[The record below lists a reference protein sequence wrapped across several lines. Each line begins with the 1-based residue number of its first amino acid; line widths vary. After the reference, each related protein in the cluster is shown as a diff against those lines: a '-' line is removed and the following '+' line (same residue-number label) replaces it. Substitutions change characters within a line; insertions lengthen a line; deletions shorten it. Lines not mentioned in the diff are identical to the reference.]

1 MTDYTIYN
9 KTSGEILRNVS
20 ISSEIADQLQLDEDA
35 VEGYYFPDQ
44 HIIVSGIVQEKLPY
58 APPLEEVKQTAL
70 KELAYATSV
79 KILKTVPLWQQ
90 SNLMIRMIEL
100 LYIGEPA
107 WTKDEAKEFKDA
119 QTTLDKIKTIRNL
132 SYTFSGQ
139 IADPTATDKQIEAAL
154 KAYNAGL
161 EKL

>member
-9 KTSGEILRNVS
+9 KDSGEILRNIS
-20 ISSEIADQLQLDEDA
+20 ISSEINEQLQAEELA
-35 VEGYYFPDQ
+35 IEGHYSPEL
-44 HIIVSGIVQEKLPY
+44 HIITNNMVEDKPPY
-58 APPLEEVKQTAL
+58 VPTLEEKKQKAL
-70 KELAYATSV
+70 TELNYSTSV

-90 SNLMIRMIEL
+90 SNLMLRMIEL

-119 QTTLDKIKTIRNL
+119 QTTLDKIKTIRDL
-132 SYTFSGQ
+132 SDTFSGQ

>member
-1 MTDYTIYN
+1 MTDYSIYN
-9 KTSGEILRNVS
+9 KTSGEILRNISIVS
-20 ISSEIADQLQLDEDA
+20 DIADQLQPEEFA
-35 VEGYYFPDQ
+35 VEGHYFPDQ
-44 HIIVSGIVQEKLPY
+44 HIIVEGIVQEKLPY
-58 APPLEEVKQTAL
+58 VPPLEEVKQKAL
-70 KELAYATSV
+70 KEVTYATSV

-90 SNLMIRMIEL
+90 SNLMLRMIEL

-119 QTTLDKIKTIRNL
+119 QTTLDKIKTIRDL
-132 SYTFSGQ
+132 SDTFSGQ
-139 IADPTATDKQIEAAL
+139 IADPTATNKQIEAAL